1 MPLIDLN
8 TNLKSLTYGEFGST
22 EPLVIKDINTNPSV
36 SGIELEGSKRVDDLK
51 RISKLLTQ
59 TPAALKFASNQAAL
73 GIIEKGIQNPDAGFG
88 KKLLG
93 GVVGTVAKL
102 ASTLAQVPVSGTG
115 LHFVEGFAGKRGYIP
130 DVRGHVEYKNKVQ
143 NSLYDDG
150 NNQISLKGKLE
161 DPEFISKR
169 GKILTTYVDKF
180 VDHGPGGSEERELS
194 ELSTQKPEGRYEQ
207 DQLNKNK
214 KGSAYKLLYL
224 DPARVNPKDLEQSG
238 LGFNRFDVETDPE
251 DDGTKGQ
258 SSKYKVNITSKLLRD
273 KDSKDINIKVV
284 DAISGQG
291 PIIGD
296 LSDSATISNLN
307 GNKTLDYRDLID
319 FNFKVITPRKGQED
333 DSEVAYLPFRAFLD
347 SFNDSYA
354 GNWNAHNYIGRAES
368 FYSYSGFERSI
379 SLAFKVAANSKE
391 EILPLYQKLNLLAG
405 STAPTYVDGGFM
417 RGQMVALTVGDYL
430 NDTTG
435 IITTVDLSWSPEYIW
450 HTEGMDQKNTSEA
463 LLIKP
468 DATKKLPSVLDV
480 TIGFTPI
487 HQNIPQF
494 GSEFIGREN
503 IIFKSDS

>member
-22 EPLVIKDINTNPSV
+22 EPLVIKDINTNPSI

-59 TPAALKFASNQAAL
+59 TPAASKFASNQAAL
-73 GIIEKGIQNPDAGFG
+73 GLIEKGIQNPDASFG

-93 GVVGTVAKL
+93 GVVGTATKL

-130 DVRGHVEYKNKVQ
+130 GVRGHVEYKNKVQ

-150 NNQISLKGKLE
+150 KNQISLKNKLE
-161 DPEFISKR
+161 DSEDNTKR

-180 VDHGPGGSEERELS
+180 VDHGPGGSKERELFA
-194 ELSTQKPEGRYEQ
+194 LSTQNPVGRYDQ

-214 KGSAYKLLYL
+214 KGPAYKLLYL
-224 DPARVNPKDLEQSG
+224 DPARANPKDLEQSG
-238 LGFNRFDVETDPE
+238 LGFNRFN
-251 DDGTKGQ
+251 DDGNKKGQ

-273 KDSKDINIKVV
+273 KDSKDLNIKVV

-291 PIIGD
+291 PIIGN
-296 LSDSATISNLN
+296 LSDSKTI
-307 GNKTLDYRDLID
+307 LDETGKEYKDLID

-333 DSEVAYLPFRAFLD
+333 DSEVTYLPFRAYLT
-347 SFNDSYA
+347 SFGDNFV
-354 GNWNAHNYIGRAES
+354 GNWNSHNYIGRAES
-368 FYSYSGFERSI
+368 FHSYSGFERTI
-379 SLAFKVAANSKE
+379 SVAFKVAANSKE

-405 STAPTYVDGGFM
+405 ATAPTYVDGGFM
-417 RGQMVALTVGDYL
+417 RGQIVSLTVGDYL
-430 NDTTG
+430 SDTTG
-435 IITTVDLSWSPEYIW
+435 IITSVDFSWSTDYIW
-450 HTEGMDQKNTSEA
+450 HTNGMDQKNASEQNPSEQRA
-463 LLIKP
+463 

-480 TIGFTPI
+480 TVSFTPI
-487 HQNIPQF
+487 HQHIPKY

-503 IIFKSDS
+503 ILFKSES

>member
-22 EPLVIKDINTNPSV
+22 EPLVTKDINANPSV

-130 DVRGHVEYKNKVQ
+130 DVRGHIEYKNKVQ

-150 NNQISLKGKLE
+150 NNQIATTGKVE
-161 DPEFISKR
+161 DTGDLIKR

-180 VDHGPGGSEERELS
+180 VDHGPVGSKERELFN
-194 ELSTQKPEGRYEQ
+194 LSTQKSEGRYDQ

-214 KGSAYKLLYL
+214 KGAAYKLLYV
-224 DPARVNPKDLEQSG
+224 DPARKNPKDLEQIG
-238 LGFNRFDVETDPE
+238 LGFNRFDE
-251 DDGTKGQ
+251 K
-258 SSKYKVNITSKLLRD
+258 KYKVNITSKLLRD
-273 KDSKDINIKVV
+273 KDSEDINTPVV
-284 DAISGQG
+284 DVISGQG

-307 GNKTLDYRDLID
+307 GNETFGYKDLID

-368 FYSYSGFERSI
+368 FYTYAGFERTI
-379 SLAFKVAANSKE
+379 SLAFKVAASSKE
-391 EILPLYQKLNLLAG
+391 EILPIYQKLNLLVGAV
-405 STAPTYVDGGFM
+405 APTYVDGGFM

-430 NDTTG
+430 YDTTG
-435 IITTVDLSWSPEYIW
+435 IITSVDLNWTTEYIW

-463 LLIKP
+463 KLIRP
-468 DATKKLPSVLDV
+468 DATKNLPAVLDV
-480 TIGFTPI
+480 NINFTPI
-487 HQNIPQF
+487 HQDTPRF

-503 IIFKSDS
+503 ILFKSDS